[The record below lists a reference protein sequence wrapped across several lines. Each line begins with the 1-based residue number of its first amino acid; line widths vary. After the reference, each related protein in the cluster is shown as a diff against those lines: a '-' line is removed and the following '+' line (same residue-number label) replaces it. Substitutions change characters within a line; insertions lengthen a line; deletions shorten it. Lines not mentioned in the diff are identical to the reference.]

1 MAEIKFSKE
10 EQDILI
16 QKLQSYFSRE
26 LAQDIGGFDAQF
38 LLDFIGEEIGS
49 YYYNLGLR
57 DAQMLLAKKLD
68 DISDSI
74 SLLEKPLI
82 FDKKYVYSL

>member
-82 FDKKYVYSL
+82 FDKKYV

>member
-26 LAQDIGGFDAQF
+26 LRQDIGSFDAQF
-38 LLDFIGEEIGS
+38 LLDFIGEEIGG

-74 SLLEKPLI
+74 SLLEKPLV
-82 FDKKYVYSL
+82 FDKKYV

>member
-1 MAEIKFSKE
+1 MDEIKFSKE

-26 LAQDIGGFDAQF
+26 LSQDIGGFDAQF
-38 LLDFIGEEIGS
+38 LLDFIGEEIGG
-49 YYYNLGLR
+49 YYYNLGLS
-57 DAQMLLAKKLD
+57 DAQKMLAKKLD

-74 SLLEKPLI
+74 SQLEKPLV
-82 FDKKYVYSL
+82 FDKKYV

>member
-1 MAEIKFSKE
+1 MSEIKFSKE

-26 LAQDIGGFDAQF
+26 LGQDIGGFDAQF

-74 SLLEKPLI
+74 SLLEKPLV
-82 FDKKYVYSL
+82 FDKKYV